1 VTNGLVQN
9 TLNYRE
15 LSANRRETLEKKGD
29 KQKKKDLNNQ
39 GGDEF
44 NVEMYKRLLEEAE
57 REKPL
62 L

>member
-1 VTNGLVQN
+1 MTNGLVQN